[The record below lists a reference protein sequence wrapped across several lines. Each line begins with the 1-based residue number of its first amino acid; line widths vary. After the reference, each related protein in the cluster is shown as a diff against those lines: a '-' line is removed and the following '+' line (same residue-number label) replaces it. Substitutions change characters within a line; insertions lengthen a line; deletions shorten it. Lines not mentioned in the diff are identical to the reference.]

1 MSINVITEDRASGA
15 QFIDGSLKIVSSSDT
30 AGSSLRR
37 TPGSEGNRKTWT
49 WSGWVRREKFDT
61 EDALFVSS
69 DSNANSD
76 YTALYFNTSN
86 KLKTTSYQSSSIRW
100 ALTTDALFLDIGWYH
115 IVLAVDLNQSTNSNK
130 VKLYVNGSQVTSFSE
145 ATYPSTDF
153 ETRINSTNDHSI
165 GRASLYERWYAD
177 FEMSQVYFID
187 GQQVGP
193 ETFGFTDPLTGTW
206 RPKKFKDE
214 NTIAINDG
222 RTWSSY
228 GESNLNG
235 SSSWAN
241 VFNGTVPSNNSSYS
255 DVAAREGSGNTS
267 TVTFTPPITGKIRV
281 RISSSA
287 SSGTINGSVSLSDGS
302 SVSADIYPN
311 AAKFKEF
318 GYKRNISSLTINAG
332 SNGGCRLSAIEVD
345 GAILKDDTVQ
355 KFSPASFVLGDTRPI
370 LNTNIDGSLAYD
382 GTRTDLKHSNW
393 ILGLAMNTA
402 ANIYTDLSPS
412 EGNATD
418 YSNVAA
424 STTQSK
430 FYGKSAYFNGTNA
443 KLIVNDT
450 RFNFSATDFT
460 METWIYVPSTPTVSE
475 AVFCSS
481 NPDLIGSDSSAGV
494 LVGWNS
500 SNQLFVYVGSDS
512 TPSITN
518 SSTTAVSTST
528 WHHIAIVKNGGTITL
543 YIDGVASGTTTS
555 SVGNSTSGLYVAY
568 QPANDRWFEAYYQ
581 DLRVYSMAKYT
592 ANFSPGGVNGFYLPM
607 DGTSPVGKDMSGLG
621 NDWTPSKIGGSNSI
635 DKATGALPILSTT
648 NGAITATVGV

>member
-1 MSINVITEDRASGA
+1 ITEDRASGA
-15 QFIDGSLKIVSSSDT
+15 QVIDGSLKFGVGRLI
-30 AGSSLRR
+30 R
-37 TPGSEGNRKTWT
+37 TPGSGGNQKTWT
-49 WSGWVRREKFDT
+49 WSSWVKRGESGSSNLIFDT
-61 EDALFVSS
+61 KDGTAGTPRGSIAINDSDRFRLGANPTGSSWSIAVSS
-69 DSNANSD
+69 NALLRDLASSFYHLVVSCDTTQTSASD
-76 YTALYFNTSN
+76 RIRLYINGVQVT
-86 KLKTTSYQSSSIRW
+86 
-100 ALTTDALFLDIGWYH
+100 
-115 IVLAVDLNQSTNSNK
+115 DLNESN
-130 VKLYVNGSQVTSFSE
+130 
-145 ATYPSTDF
+145 YPSLNQNLPF
-153 ETRINSTNDHSI
+153 NQNDNHTI
-165 GRASLYERWYAD
+165 GASEGNALHLEGFMTQA
-177 FEMSQVYFID
+177 YFID

-287 SSGTINGSVSLSDGS
+287 PSGTTNGSVSLSDGS

-443 KLIVNDT
+443 KLIVDDT

-500 SNQLFVYVGSDS
+500 SNQLFVYVGNDS

-635 DKATGALPILSTT
+635 DKATGALPIL
-648 NGAITATVGV
+648 